1 MRIVLLSNPTSRHGR
16 HSGAA
21 DAAVAALED
30 AGHEVLV
37 ATSTGYEATRR
48 RAVALLTDIGHR
60 PDALVV
66 VGGDGMIH
74 LGLGVVA
81 RTGVPLGVVAVGT
94 GNDIARHFGLPVGD
108 VGASV
113 SIVNHA
119 LAGTG
124 RVLAVD
130 AIHAARPDG
139 TPVQACHQWS
149 MATVGAGIEAAVN
162 ARANTLPWPSG
173 ESRYTV
179 AALEEIVRLAPYGYR
194 LTTDSGT
201 WTGAALLVSAAN
213 TRYIGGGMD
222 LAPQADPTDGLLEV
236 VRLDP
241 CGRLSV
247 LALLRRVFAG
257 THVGRPGV
265 HVERS
270 RSLTIE
276 PWPDDGAGG
285 WLRDP
290 PHPYADGERLAG
302 LPLHLEVVP
311 QAVGLLLPA

>member
-1 MRIVLLSNPTSRHGR
+1 MTQPTPQPGQYPPPSDPAPG
-16 HSGAA
+16 GAA
-21 DAAVAALED
+21 AKP
-30 AGHEVLV
+30 
-37 ATSTGYEATRR
+37 S
-48 RAVALLTDIGHR
+48 IGT
-60 PDALVV
+60 L
-66 VGGDGMIH
+66 
-74 LGLGVVA
+74 
-81 RTGVPLGVVAVGT
+81 
-94 GNDIARHFGLPVGD
+94 F
-108 VGASV
+108 ASV
-113 SIVNHA
+113 TSQI
-119 LAGTG
+119 
-124 RVLAVD
+124 
-130 AIHAARPDG
+130 
-139 TPVQACHQWS
+139 
-149 MATVGAGIEAAVN
+149 
-162 ARANTLPWPSG
+162 SG
-173 ESRYTV
+173 
-179 AALEEIVRLAPYGYR
+179 IVRDEIELNKTKLRSFASK
-194 LTTDSGT
+194 SGK
-201 WTGAALLVSAAN
+201 GAALLVSAAN

-265 HVERS
+265 HLERS

>member
-1 MRIVLLSNPTSRHGR
+1 
-16 HSGAA
+16 
-21 DAAVAALED
+21 
-30 AGHEVLV
+30 
-37 ATSTGYEATRR
+37 
-48 RAVALLTDIGHR
+48 
-60 PDALVV
+60 
-66 VGGDGMIH
+66 MIH

-290 PHPYADGERLAG
+290 PHPYADGERLAS
-302 LPLHLEVVP
+302 LPLHLEAVP